1 VAPSRLGPLRERDF
15 RLLFAGRTIS
25 TLGSAMAP
33 VALAFAILDT
43 LHRLRRNR
51 LMVASNVVSGLS
63 QGAVAVLLLTGH
75 ARLWELATFAAV
87 NGASLAFFLPASGG
101 VVPQTVSASL
111 LQQANALLRLG
122 LNTTNV
128 AGAALGGIVVAAVA
142 LALMRLPAGPRVPG
156 SSIVSELREGW
167 SDFWSRSWL
176 WGIVLQFCLLN
187 AAAQAAAY
195 VLGPAVAKRQLG
207 GAAAWGVMLTA
218 TTAGLVLAG
227 LLVLRWQPRRLL
239 LVATVATFGVALLP
253 LALAR
258 PLPLAAVIAAA
269 FAAGVC
275 LEIFEVLWQ
284 TAFQQE
290 IPRDRLSRVTSY
302 DAVGSFA
309 ALPIGLAAV
318 GPIAAVAGVRATFL
332 GAAVI
337 AIVSTVLVLTL
348 GEVRRLARAA
358 DGG

>member
-1 VAPSRLGPLRERDF
+1 
-15 RLLFAGRTIS
+15 
-25 TLGSAMAP
+25 
-33 VALAFAILDT
+33 
-43 LHRLRRNR
+43 
-51 LMVASNVVSGLS
+51 
-63 QGAVAVLLLTGH
+63 
-75 ARLWELATFAAV
+75 
-87 NGASLAFFLPASGG
+87 
-101 VVPQTVSASL
+101 VSASL
-111 LQQANALLRLG
+111 LQQANALLRLA

-128 AGAALGGIVVAAVA
+128 AGAALGGIVVA

-187 AAAQAAAY
+187 AAAQAAVY

-253 LALAR
+253 PALAR

-284 TAFQQE
+284 TALQQE

-302 DAVGSFA
+302 DTVGSFA

-348 GEVRRLARAA
+348 GEVRRLERAA